1 MTSFTLTGTGV
12 GRQAVIGPIA
22 TVHTSVDVDPD
33 TVVTR
38 NGIPV
43 PADKL
48 PELIVGAFNQVEQ
61 DLKDQAAGASG
72 SVAAVLAAA
81 AQIAADLRCALNRLR
96 TSLQGNHLL
105 PQWIM
110 LSTSSWHCLNS
121 LVG

>member
-48 PELIVGAFNQVEQ
+48 PELIVGAFNQV
-61 DLKDQAAGASG
+61 
-72 SVAAVLAAA
+72 
-81 AQIAADLRCALNRLR
+81 
-96 TSLQGNHLL
+96 
-105 PQWIM
+105 
-110 LSTSSWHCLNS
+110 
-121 LVG
+121 